1 MIGSVFVLIG
11 SYSILL
17 LGAAGGGLERL
28 LFFVTAFLFSL
39 FPTLLST
46 ADTLSSGEG
55 ATVLQF
61 LGASGRTITA
71 AVLAA
76 ILGAGASGMIVGV
89 VLGLVF
95 SNFLGASSVGDVV
108 GVLPNLAFLL
118 ASSTAGDF
126 CRRRSRGWSFLEEL
140 ELIPGLSRSAF
151 GGAASTGTVTQLTHV
166 SKVFLEPKRREV
178 FTDVNMRVKRG
189 EFVALAGPVG
199 SGKTTLVNLL
209 AGIERA
215 SSGSIQVLGKETT
228 RLSGRELTTLRL
240 ASLGLVP
247 QVQNLMQEFT
257 VSQNVELPLFFL
269 GEGERES
276 RLSRVQEVLALMG
289 ISADAERKVADL
301 SVGEKQLVS
310 IARAMVKDPP
320 LLVMDEPTESLDPLV
335 SELILEMLRG
345 DNALRAKTLII
356 ATHDKRIIELATRT
370 VRMSAKIQA

>member
-1 MIGSVFVLIG
+1 M
-11 SYSILL
+11 
-17 LGAAGGGLERL
+17 
-28 LFFVTAFLFSL
+28 
-39 FPTLLST
+39 
-46 ADTLSSGEG
+46 
-55 ATVLQF
+55 
-61 LGASGRTITA
+61 
-71 AVLAA
+71 
-76 ILGAGASGMIVGV
+76 
-89 VLGLVF
+89 
-95 SNFLGASSVGDVV
+95 
-108 GVLPNLAFLL
+108 
-118 ASSTAGDF
+118 
-126 CRRRSRGWSFLEEL
+126 EEL

-151 GGAASTGTVTQLTHV
+151 GGATTTATVTQLTHV

-276 RLSRVQEVLALMG
+276 RLSRVREVLVLMG
-289 ISADAERKVADL
+289 INADAERKVADL

-335 SELILEMLRG
+335 SEVILEMLRG

-370 VRMSAKIQA
+370 VRMNAKIHA

>member
-1 MIGSVFVLIG
+1 M
-11 SYSILL
+11 
-17 LGAAGGGLERL
+17 
-28 LFFVTAFLFSL
+28 
-39 FPTLLST
+39 
-46 ADTLSSGEG
+46 
-55 ATVLQF
+55 
-61 LGASGRTITA
+61 
-71 AVLAA
+71 
-76 ILGAGASGMIVGV
+76 
-89 VLGLVF
+89 
-95 SNFLGASSVGDVV
+95 
-108 GVLPNLAFLL
+108 
-118 ASSTAGDF
+118 
-126 CRRRSRGWSFLEEL
+126 EEL

-151 GGAASTGTVTQLTHV
+151 GGAATGNVTQLTHV

-209 AGIERA
+209 AGLDRP
-215 SSGSIQVLGKETT
+215 SSGSIQVLGRETT
-228 RLSGRELTTLRL
+228 RISGRELTSLRL
-240 ASLGLVP
+240 TSLGLVP
-247 QVQNLMQEFT
+247 QVQNLLQGFT

-269 GEGERES
+269 GGGGRES
-276 RLSRVQEVLALMG
+276 RLSRVQEVLALLG
-289 ISADAERKVADL
+289 INADAERKVADL

-370 VRMSAKIQA
+370 VRMNAKIQA

>member
-1 MIGSVFVLIG
+1 
-11 SYSILL
+11 
-17 LGAAGGGLERL
+17 
-28 LFFVTAFLFSL
+28 
-39 FPTLLST
+39 
-46 ADTLSSGEG
+46 
-55 ATVLQF
+55 
-61 LGASGRTITA
+61 
-71 AVLAA
+71 
-76 ILGAGASGMIVGV
+76 
-89 VLGLVF
+89 
-95 SNFLGASSVGDVV
+95 
-108 GVLPNLAFLL
+108 
-118 ASSTAGDF
+118 
-126 CRRRSRGWSFLEEL
+126 LEEL

-151 GGAASTGTVTQLTHV
+151 GGATTTATVTQLTHV
-166 SKVFLEPKRREV
+166 SKVFLEPKPRE
-178 FTDVNMRVKRG
+178 
-189 EFVALAGPVG
+189 AVG

-209 AGIERA
+209 AGLERA

-228 RLSGRELTTLRL
+228 RLSGRELTALRL

-276 RLSRVQEVLALMG
+276 RLSRVREVLVLMG
-289 ISADAERKVADL
+289 INADAERKVADL

-335 SELILEMLRG
+335 SEVILEMLRG

-370 VRMSAKIQA
+370 VRMNAKIHA

>member
-1 MIGSVFVLIG
+1 M
-11 SYSILL
+11 
-17 LGAAGGGLERL
+17 
-28 LFFVTAFLFSL
+28 
-39 FPTLLST
+39 
-46 ADTLSSGEG
+46 
-55 ATVLQF
+55 
-61 LGASGRTITA
+61 
-71 AVLAA
+71 
-76 ILGAGASGMIVGV
+76 
-89 VLGLVF
+89 
-95 SNFLGASSVGDVV
+95 
-108 GVLPNLAFLL
+108 
-118 ASSTAGDF
+118 
-126 CRRRSRGWSFLEEL
+126 EEL

-151 GGAASTGTVTQLTHV
+151 GGARTTATVTQLTHV

-178 FTDVNMRVKRG
+178 FTDINMRVKRG

-209 AGIERA
+209 AGLERA

-228 RLSGRELTTLRL
+228 RLSGRELTALRL

-276 RLSRVQEVLALMG
+276 RLSRVQEVLFLMG
-289 ISADAERKVADL
+289 INADAERKVADL

-370 VRMSAKIQA
+370 VRMNAKIHA

>member
-1 MIGSVFVLIG
+1 MIGSVFALIG

-17 LGAAGGGLERL
+17 LGAAVSGLERL
-28 LFFVTAFLFSL
+28 LFLITVFIFSL

-55 ATVLQF
+55 A
-61 LGASGRTITA
+61 A
-71 AVLAA
+71 
-76 ILGAGASGMIVGV
+76 
-89 VLGLVF
+89 
-95 SNFLGASSVGDVV
+95 
-108 GVLPNLAFLL
+108 
-118 ASSTAGDF
+118 
-126 CRRRSRGWSFLEEL
+126 
-140 ELIPGLSRSAF
+140 
-151 GGAASTGTVTQLTHV
+151 TGNITQLTHV

-178 FTDVNMRVKRG
+178 FTDINMRVKRG

-209 AGIERA
+209 AGLERA

-228 RLSGRELTTLRL
+228 RLSGRELTALRL

-276 RLSRVQEVLALMG
+276 RLSRVQEVLVLMG
-289 ISADAERKVADL
+289 INADAERKVADL
-301 SVGEKQLVS
+301 SVGDKQLVYV
-310 IARAMVKDPP
+310 ARAMVKDAH
-320 LLVMDEPTESLDPLV
+320 LLVMDEPTASMDPLV

-370 VRMSAKIQA
+370 VRMNAKIQA